1 MTEQK
6 QIKKGSKAREEYSK
20 FKPFADDLR
29 KAESWCE
36 LDGVLNRYQTVKNL
50 SKMGYRKTEW
60 ISVEERLP
68 DRNGR
73 YLTHCNVEGQ
83 SLVCILYFCKVG
95 GFNEGTVTHWM
106 PLPEPPKEDEN
117 A

>member
-1 MTEQK
+1 MTK
-6 QIKKGSKAREEYSK
+6 QIEEMSRIASKCITSWLNNETPKTSPDYI
-20 FKPFADDLR
+20 
-29 KAESWCE
+29 AER
-36 LDGVLNRYQTVKNL
+36 LYNA
-50 SKMGYRKTEW
+50 GYRKQEW

-95 GFNEGTVTHWM
+95 GFDEGTVTHWM
-106 PLPEPPKEDEN
+106 SLPEAPEMKGGEGNEN
-117 A
+117 TRSD

>member
-1 MTEQK
+1 MNK
-6 QIKKGSKAREEYSK
+6 QIEEMAKVLCNHCAGKESPCTVAKSGTMCRCVQRE
-20 FKPFADDLR
+20 
-29 KAESWCE
+29 AEA
-36 LDGVLNRYQTVKNL
+36 LYNA
-50 SKMGYRKTEW
+50 GYLKQEW

-73 YLTHCNVEGQ
+73 YLTHCNVKGQ

-106 PLPEPPKEDEN
+106 PLPEPPMKGDKTD